1 MPFPVEIT
9 AHQLDLPENVRE
21 LVRERAEH
29 LERFFQ
35 RILRCRV
42 VIDGPD
48 GHNRIG
54 GTYQVH
60 VDLQVPGQ
68 LLTVNQKEDH
78 DLILTIRQAFEAARR
93 QLEDYARKLRGEV
106 KHRGESP

>member
-9 AHQLDLPENVRE
+9 APHLELPETVRE

-29 LERFFQ
+29 LERYYQ
-35 RILRCRV
+35 RIHRCRV

-48 GHNRIG
+48 GQNRIG

-78 DLILTIRQAFEAARR
+78 DLTLSIRQAFDAARR
-93 QLEDYARKLRGEV
+93 QLEDYARKQR
-106 KHRGESP
+106 S